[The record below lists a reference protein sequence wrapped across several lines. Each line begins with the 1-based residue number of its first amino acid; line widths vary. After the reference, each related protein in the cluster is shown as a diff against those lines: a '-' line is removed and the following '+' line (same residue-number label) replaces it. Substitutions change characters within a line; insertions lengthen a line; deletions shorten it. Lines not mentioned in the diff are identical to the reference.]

1 MQGRPK
7 RPERD
12 ARVAPRFA
20 VADMGGGD
28 YELALYGEV
37 MDDEPRDWWTGEPTG
52 EQAATTAAIN
62 QQMAQ
67 LQGAERVTV
76 RLNSCGGDLY
86 AGLAIYSA
94 LKNLD
99 ADVTVRIEGIA
110 ASAAS
115 VIACA
120 GDTVIAGPGS
130 IFMVHEGSLGLMGY
144 YTPADLQALMEDARA
159 GVKAMCNV
167 YVDKTHR
174 DRAEIEQM
182 VAAETWLVG
191 REIVAAGFADAYDE
205 TAAPEEIEQERDGEA
220 VIAGV
225 AHDMTAFRR
234 VPDLAARV
242 ASASTASPA
251 TTQETPAAQA
261 VVDMQAPPMAATEE
275 KGERFMNISELR
287 EQHPDLVAEIEAAAV
302 KAERDRLAAIDE
314 VAGGIPADMV
324 ADAKY
329 VQPCSAEQLA
339 LKALKAQASAAK
351 AEAKAERKAAAD
363 FLAAT
368 EEDEQESGAG
378 DVEAAP
384 TGTDEE
390 TEEEQAKKEVQQCAA
405 LRAQMKGA
413 IR

>member
-7 RPERD
+7 RPARD

-20 VADMGGGD
+20 VADMGGGE

-37 MDDEPRDWWTGEPTG
+37 MADEPRDWWTGEPTG
-52 EQAATTAAIN
+52 KQAATTAAIN

-205 TAAPEEIEQERDGEA
+205 AAAPEDIEQERDGEA

-242 ASASTASPA
+242 ASAST
-251 TTQETPAAQA
+251 TTTTTETPARDA
-261 VVDMQAPPMAATEE
+261 VVDMQAPLSAATEE
-275 KGERFMNISELR
+275 KGERFMNLSELR

-405 LRAQMKGA
+405 LFNQMKGA
-413 IR
+413 MR

>member
-7 RPERD
+7 RPARD

-20 VADMGGGD
+20 VADMGGGE

-52 EQAATTAAIN
+52 EQAVSTAAIN

-144 YTPADLQALMEDARA
+144 YTPADLLALMEDARA

-242 ASASTASPA
+242 ASASTAA
-251 TTQETPAAQA
+251 ITTQETPAHDA
-261 VVDMQAPPMAATEE
+261 VVDMQEPPMAATEE
-275 KGERFMNISELR
+275 KGERSMNLSELR

-329 VQPCSAEQLA
+329 VKPCSAEQLA
-339 LKALKAQASAAK
+339 LKALKAQASSAK

-368 EEDEQESGAG
+368 DEDEQESGAG

-405 LRAQMKGA
+405 LFNQMKGA
-413 IR
+413 MR

>member
-7 RPERD
+7 RPARD

-20 VADMGGGD
+20 VADMGGGE

-67 LQGAERVTV
+67 LQGAEHVTV

-130 IFMVHEGSLGLMGY
+130 IFMVHEGSLGLMGF
-144 YTPADLQALMEDARA
+144 YTPADLQALIEDARA

-174 DRAEIEQM
+174 DRSEIEQM

-205 TAAPEEIEQERDGEA
+205 SAAPEDIEQEPDGEA

-225 AHDMTAFRR
+225 AHDMSAFRR

-242 ASASTASPA
+242 ASAST
-251 TTQETPAAQA
+251 TTNTTTTETPAAQA

-275 KGERFMNISELR
+275 KGERSMNLSELR

-314 VAGGIPADMV
+314 VASGIPAEMV

-351 AEAKAERKAAAD
+351 AEAKAERKAAAA

-378 DVEAAP
+378 GVEAAP
-384 TGTDEE
+384 TGTEEE
-390 TEEEQAKKEVQQCAA
+390 TEEEQAKKEVQKCAA

>member
-7 RPERD
+7 RPARD

-20 VADMGGGD
+20 VADMGGGE

-67 LQGAERVTV
+67 LQGAEHVTV

-94 LKNLD
+94 LNSLD

-242 ASASTASPA
+242 ASASTAA
-251 TTQETPAAQA
+251 ITTQETPAHDA

-275 KGERFMNISELR
+275 KGERSMNLSELR

-314 VAGGIPADMV
+314 VASGIPADMV

-329 VQPCSAEQLA
+329 SQPCSAEQLA

>member
-28 YELALYGEV
+28 YELTLYGEV

-205 TAAPEEIEQERDGEA
+205 SAAPEDIEQERDGEA

-225 AHDMTAFRR
+225 AHDMRAYRH

-242 ASASTASPA
+242 ASASTTSS

-261 VVDMQAPPMAATEE
+261 VVDMQAPLSAATEE
-275 KGERFMNISELR
+275 KGERSMNLSELR

-363 FLAAT
+363 FIAAT

-384 TGTDEE
+384 NGTDEE

>member
-7 RPERD
+7 RPARD

-20 VADMGGGD
+20 VADMGGGE

-37 MDDEPRDWWTGEPTG
+37 MADEPRDWWTGEPTG
-52 EQAATTAAIN
+52 KQAATTAAIN
-62 QQMAQ
+62 EQMAQ

-205 TAAPEEIEQERDGEA
+205 AAAPEDIEQERDGEA

-242 ASASTASPA
+242 ASAST
-251 TTQETPAAQA
+251 TTTTTETPARDA
-261 VVDMQAPPMAATEE
+261 VVDMQAPLSAATEE
-275 KGERFMNISELR
+275 KGERFMNLSELR

-405 LRAQMKGA
+405 LFNQMKGV
-413 IR
+413 R

>member
-7 RPERD
+7 RPARD

-20 VADMGGGD
+20 VADMGGGE

-37 MDDEPRDWWTGEPTG
+37 MEDEPRDWWTGEPTG

-62 QQMAQ
+62 GQMAQ
-67 LQGAERVTV
+67 LQGAEHVTV

-120 GDTVIAGPGS
+120 GDEVIAGPGS
-130 IFMVHEGSLGLMGY
+130 IFMVHEGSLGLMGF

-167 YVDKTHR
+167 YCDKTHR
-174 DRAEIEQM
+174 DRSEIEQM

-191 REIVAAGFADAYDE
+191 REIVDAGFADAYDE
-205 TAAPEEIEQERDGEA
+205 TAAPEDIEQERDGEA

-242 ASASTASPA
+242 ASAST
-251 TTQETPAAQA
+251 TTTTTETPARDA
-261 VVDMQAPPMAATEE
+261 VVDMQAPLSAATEE
-275 KGERFMNISELR
+275 KGERFMNLSELR

-405 LRAQMKGA
+405 LFNQMKGV
-413 IR
+413 R

>member
-7 RPERD
+7 RPARD

-20 VADMGGGD
+20 VADMGGGE

-37 MDDEPRDWWTGEPTG
+37 MADEPRDWLTGEPTG

-62 QQMAQ
+62 QQMAR
-67 LQGAERVTV
+67 LQGAEHVTV

-120 GDTVIAGPGS
+120 GDEVIAGPGS

-144 YTPADLQALMEDARA
+144 YTPADLQALIEDAQA

-167 YVDKTHR
+167 YELKTDRPR
-174 DRAEIEQM
+174 DEIEQM

-191 REIVAAGFADAYDE
+191 SEIVDAGFADAYDE
-205 TAAPEEIEQERDGEA
+205 TAAPEDIEQEQDGEA

-225 AHDMTAFRR
+225 AHDMSAFRR

-242 ASASTASPA
+242 ASASTATT

-275 KGERFMNISELR
+275 KGERSMNLSELR

-314 VAGGIPADMV
+314 VASGIPADMV

-329 VQPCSAEQLA
+329 SQPCSAEQLA
-339 LKALKAQASAAK
+339 LKALKAQA
-351 AEAKAERKAAAD
+351 AEAKAAAKVERKAAAA

-378 DVEAAP
+378 GVEAAP
-384 TGTDEE
+384 TGTEEE
-390 TEEEQAKKEVQQCAA
+390 TEEEQAKKEVDQCAA
-405 LRAQMKGA
+405 LFNQMKGGL
-413 IR
+413 R